1 MKSNK
6 NIIVIILLV
15 IALILISLGT
25 FLLMTSN
32 SKETSSPNPPAN
44 ESPSPSPDLPIEP
57 DDIEPTP
64 PMQEKEYISKEE
76 ALNLIKNI
84 HEIEGQTIIFKEEK
98 DTFYIFEQQ
107 NSESVG
113 VNTFKFNKETG
124 EIIKEEKSIEAP
136 NNL

>member
-6 NIIVIILLV
+6 NIIVIILVV

-32 SKETSSPNPPAN
+32 SKETSSPNPPVN
-44 ESPSPSPDLPIEP
+44 ESPSPDLPIEP

-64 PMQEKEYISKEE
+64 PIQEKEYISKEE

-107 NSESVG
+107 NSESVV